1 MESYEEVT
9 LSMLENVFNIAR
21 DNIKDSVPKAIK
33 SYFTKRIL
41 GRKLEME
48 VLNKWDTLL
57 EREREIS
64 DEEMEYSEL
73 FGMMNT
79 SKEETE
85 KRLKLKL
92 AENALKE
99 AVDMLEV
106 LRKKKK
112 KNYN

>member
-1 MESYEEVT
+1 
-9 LSMLENVFNIAR
+9 
-21 DNIKDSVPKAIK
+21 
-33 SYFTKRIL
+33 
-41 GRKLEME
+41 ME
-48 VLNKWDTLL
+48 VLNKWDALL
-57 EREREIS
+57 ERDREIS

-73 FGMMNT
+73 FGMMDT
-79 SKEETE
+79 TKEETE

-112 KNYN
+112 